1 MKLQYRTERDT
12 DHGRLVE
19 YHHIDNGTSVEAIV
33 QSGSTYSFISRTLVD
48 GKQDELCL
56 RIGDLRV
63 DFPVTMV
70 DELIQHVKV
79 TMEEYDNTLHE
90 EQLEDERSA
99 DVK

>member
-12 DHGRLVE
+12 EHGRLVE
-19 YHHIDNGTSVEAIV
+19 YHHIDNGNSVEAIV
-33 QSGSTYSFISRTLVD
+33 VGGSTYSFVSRSLVD
-48 GKQDELCL
+48 GRQDELCL

-70 DELIQHVKV
+70 DELIEHVKV

-99 DVK
+99 NAK

>member
-1 MKLQYRTERDT
+1 MKLSYRTEKDT

-19 YHHIDNGTSVEAIV
+19 YHHIDNGTSVECTV
-33 QSGSTYSFISRTLVD
+33 ESGATTYSFFSKSLV

-63 DFPVTMV
+63 DFPITMV
-70 DELIQHVKV
+70 DELIEHVKV
-79 TMEEYDNTLHE
+79 TMEEYDNKLHE

-99 DVK
+99 DAK